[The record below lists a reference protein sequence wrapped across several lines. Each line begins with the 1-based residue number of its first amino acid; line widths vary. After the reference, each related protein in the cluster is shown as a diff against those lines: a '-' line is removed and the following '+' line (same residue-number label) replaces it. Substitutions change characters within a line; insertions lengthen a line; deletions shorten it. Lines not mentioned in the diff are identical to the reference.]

1 MFGILSALGA
11 ASSWTYA
18 CFLWRQ
24 QTKYFSAS
32 QINIIKNVIA
42 FAIFSPA
49 ILTFDF
55 QYSFN
60 ELLILLLSGIIGISI
75 GDSFY
80 LIALKILG
88 TRRTLTVEALS
99 PILATILGS
108 ILLHESLTLKSWLG
122 ILLVSISLVGVAL
135 QRTKVNKEIESR
147 ITKMTGFI
155 FAFLSIFCAVI
166 AAILSRFVLV
176 NSDLNP
182 FQTTEI
188 RLLGGIIALLP
199 CVDNNLTKSIKQLPF
214 KNKIKFLFA
223 TFLGT
228 NIGIL
233 LQQNVFKI
241 LPIGLGWTLLSTSP
255 AIAIFFA
262 RAEGEELN
270 IKTVIL
276 TATSILGVGIV
287 FL

>member
-1 MFGILSALGA
+1 MFGIISALGA
-11 ASSWTYA
+11 ASSWVYA

-24 QTKYFSAS
+24 QTKYFAAA

-42 FAIFSPA
+42 FAIFSPV
-49 ILTFDF
+49 ILTFNF
-55 QYSFN
+55 QSSFYG
-60 ELLILLLSGIIGISI
+60 LLILLLSGIIGIAI

-80 LIALKILG
+80 IMALKILG

-99 PILATILGS
+99 PIMATISGTF
-108 ILLHESLTLKSWLG
+108 LLHETLALKVYLG
-122 ILLVSISLVGVAL
+122 IVIVSISLVGVAL
-135 QRTKVNKEIESR
+135 QKTKVNQDLISKATKE
-147 ITKMTGFI
+147 KGFV
-155 FAFLSIFCAVI
+155 FALLSVLCSVI
-166 AAILSRFVLV
+166 AATLSRHILV
-176 NSDLNP
+176 NSNLNP

-199 CVDNNLTKSIKQLPF
+199 LVKKSLINSIKELPF
-214 KNKIKFLFA
+214 ENKSRLLLA
-223 TFLGT
+223 TIFGT

-270 IKTVIL
+270 WKTLVL
-276 TATSILGVGIV
+276 TATTILGLGIV
-287 FL
+287 FI